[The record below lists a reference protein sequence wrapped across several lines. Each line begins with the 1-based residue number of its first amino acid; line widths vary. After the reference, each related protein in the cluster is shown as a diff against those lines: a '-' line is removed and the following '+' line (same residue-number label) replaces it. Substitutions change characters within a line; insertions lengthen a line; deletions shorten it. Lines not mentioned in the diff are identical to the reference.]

1 MLGVGTSS
9 LDSRLSRS
17 RWSVYIVKVN
27 DPEDLDTAVAQIKA
41 TEDQYVGKARV
52 ALIHLAEA
60 AGGGR
65 PPAMVAPPPALP
77 RPEVNRF
84 TKIIATA
91 EPSNLPRDVSP
102 TDFQLWLMKFNTFSQ
117 ASWIPGPPT
126 SGEKLRQL
134 RVYLGTAWQDVLETV
149 DLDHA
154 TFEEIINTLTD
165 EISITFPVVRR
176 RIELFS
182 IPDQMSTEG
191 P

>member
-1 MLGVGTSS
+1 MV
-9 LDSRLSRS
+9 R
-17 RWSVYIVKVN
+17 VYSEGLN